1 MGLQRLRLGSQDPD
15 GEEVPQDIW
24 DGCQQK
30 GRGCTSVGESC
41 RYQAPEQG
49 AGISPTEM
57 RTKRDQSQLAILQT
71 TDDLLALITLG
82 EHRLKQ
88 KWVFN
93 QIPFY

>member
-57 RTKRDQSQLAILQT
+57 RTKREGRGQNGLRHSGQPR
-71 TDDLLALITLG
+71 AL
-82 EHRLKQ
+82 R
-88 KWVFN
+88 
-93 QIPFY
+93 